1 MTEKIMLNKLI
12 NIKYATNEA
21 EQIGDTD
28 RVLAL
33 EIDRA
38 EIDKQLFGIGMKSQD
53 MDSGR
58 EVKSPDMDSG
68 REVKSQDMDSGR
80 EVKSQ
85 DMDSGYEVKSHDL
98 NSGYEVKSQDMNSGH
113 VDVHVYI
120 VYTGIYIYKLIYR
133 IFKKKR
139 KIIFFS

>member
-68 REVKSQDMDSGR
+68 REVKSQDMDSG
-80 EVKSQ
+80 
-85 DMDSGYEVKSHDL
+85 YEVKSHDL

-133 IFKKKR
+133 IFKKKE
-139 KIIFFS
+139 K